1 VRTLREIPSLRRL
14 LVSWRAEGQSIALV
28 PTMGNLHAGH
38 LSLIALAREHAERTV
53 VSVFVNPTQFGPNE
67 DYRSYPRTLG
77 DDQRALRRADVDLL
91 FAPDLSVIYPRGE
104 EAATLVSVPVLSQ
117 DLCGR
122 FRPTHFDGV
131 TSVVCRL
138 FNLVGPDLAVFGEK
152 DYQQLLIVRRMT
164 ADLHL
169 PIRILAAPTLRESD
183 GVAMSS
189 RNQYLTARQRDVAP
203 ALHDALCAAA
213 IRLGAGERDYRAIEA
228 QGRRRLRQA
237 GFGPDY
243 FAVRED
249 ETLAVPDAK
258 TRRLR
263 VLAAAWL
270 GRARLIDNVAVHQ

>member
-1 VRTLREIPSLRRL
+1 VKTLREIPSLRRL
-14 LVSWRAEGQSIALV
+14 LANWRAADQSIALV

-38 LSLIALAREHAERTV
+38 LSLIALARERAERTV
-53 VSVFVNPTQFGPNE
+53 VSVFVNPIQFGPNE

-77 DDQRALRRADVDLL
+77 ADTRALRRADADLL
-91 FAPDLSVIYPRGE
+91 FAPDVSVMYPGGE
-104 EAATLVSVPVLSQ
+104 EAATLVSVPALSQ

-138 FNLVGPDLAVFGEK
+138 FNLIAPDLAVFGEK
-152 DYQQLLIVRRMT
+152 DYQQLVIVRRMT

-169 PIRILAAPTLRESD
+169 PIHILAAPTLRESD

-189 RNQYLTARQRDVAP
+189 RNQYLTARERDVAP
-203 ALHDALCAAA
+203 ALHNALCAAA
-213 IRLGAGERDYRAIEA
+213 SRLGDGARDYGAIEA

-237 GFGPDY
+237 GFRPDY

-270 GRARLIDNVAVHQ
+270 GRARLIDNVAVHR